1 MVTITLNI
9 PEDTMRQAEVVAE
22 ITQRRLEDVLTEW
35 LDRAANEIP
44 VEQLPDAEV
53 RQLVEL
59 QLPESQRQELSDL
72 LTDQREESAYGG
84 GSSSPEYID
93 ADLPA
98 GYGAEIGSAAGCRAA
113 WINAAPR
120 VRSCHVRVFRLL
132 SIAASVTQPGIAV
145 ATASVPNIWSWHL
158 SKLNISSL

>member
-44 VEQLPDAEV
+44 VDQLPDAEV

-72 LTDQREESAYGG
+72 LTDQRENQLTE
-84 GSSSPEYID
+84 
-93 ADLPA
+93 A
-98 GYGAEIGSAAGCRAA
+98 G
-113 WINAAPR
+113 R
-120 VRSCHVRVFRLL
+120 VRLNTLMQTYQQDMVRKSEALRV
-132 SIAASVTQPGIAV
+132 AV
-145 ATASVPNIWSWHL
+145 QRGLMPPL
-158 SKLNISSL
+158 G